1 MNNTLNTTA
10 SISLS
15 FQHTDDDKRKRLSSH
30 HRHLILLI
38 MSCLASSF
46 LAASATSLSF
56 ARNVTGSSSAVAT
69 TTTSTTTVSD
79 RLFVYT
85 FSGFPSNSFNPRERI
100 KWAIDDEDFAISFA
114 LFLTKLTRNAPLSL
128 FIFFLLLQTTE
139 HILEI
144 LLHGRSRAQKRD
156 RVGQKRS
163 RFEPE
168 IPRGETLRPRK
179 MSRGE
184 HHRPTVREQV
194 PRRARGWN
202 REGFHFVR
210 VERRGNLV

>member
-1 MNNTLNTTA
+1 
-10 SISLS
+10 
-15 FQHTDDDKRKRLSSH
+15 
-30 HRHLILLI
+30 

-79 RLFVYT
+79 RLFVYIFR
-85 FSGFPSNSFNPRERI
+85 FSLQFFSIFNPRERI